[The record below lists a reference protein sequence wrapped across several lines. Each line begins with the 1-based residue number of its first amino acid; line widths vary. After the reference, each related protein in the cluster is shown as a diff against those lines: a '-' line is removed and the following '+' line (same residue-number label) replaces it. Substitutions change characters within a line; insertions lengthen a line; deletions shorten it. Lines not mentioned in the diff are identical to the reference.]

1 MDAVHFSSEKHDWE
15 TPQQLFEVYQS
26 RYGLNLDV
34 CANEFNHKTE
44 EYFSKFDDGLSRDW
58 SSYRCW
64 MNPPYGRAIKDWVR
78 KAYEES
84 QNGAIVVGLLPSRTD
99 TSWFHDY
106 IYGKAE
112 VKFLRGRVKFLEGGK
127 ERHPAPFPSMIVIWG

>member
-1 MDAVHFSSEKHDWE
+1 MDAVHFSSKKHDWE
-15 TPQQLFEVYQS
+15 TPPTLFTYWDDIFKFD
-26 RYGLNLDV
+26 LDV
-34 CANEFNHKTE
+34 CAKPETAKCVNFFTE
-44 EYFSKFDDGLSRDW
+44 GDDGLSQSWRG
-58 SSYRCW
+58 RHCW

-99 TSWFHDY
+99 TSWFHDH